1 MAIFVIKT
9 KSKLPKCVIVLVVNS
24 LQENEY
30 DFMPLQSMWKISK
43 ELMCLSIEWKSKNV
57 RIPTVEKIRNHR
69 GPTAGVEPTSNMIP
83 WYLTRCQKFLN
94 FC

>member
-43 ELMCLSIEWKSKNV
+43 ELMCLSIEWKLKYVS
-57 RIPTVEKIRNHR
+57 IPTVEKN
-69 GPTAGVEPTSNMIP
+69 PQT
-83 WYLTRCQKFLN
+83 
-94 FC
+94 

>member
-43 ELMCLSIEWKSKNV
+43 ELMCLSIEWKLKYVS
-57 RIPTVEKIRNHR
+57 IPTVEKNPQPYRSYGR
-69 GPTAGVEPTSNMIP
+69 SRTYVEHDSTVLYSMSKIP
-83 WYLTRCQKFLN
+83 
-94 FC
+94 